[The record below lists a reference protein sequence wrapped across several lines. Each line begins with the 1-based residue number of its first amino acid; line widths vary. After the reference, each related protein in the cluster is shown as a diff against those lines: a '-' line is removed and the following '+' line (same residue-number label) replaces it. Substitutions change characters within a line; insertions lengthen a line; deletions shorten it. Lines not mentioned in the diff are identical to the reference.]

1 MTAGKSDIQPD
12 KHNRPVAFLI
22 VDGSQVVVMDKPVT
36 TIGRKSDNHIVIN
49 NKHVSRH
56 HAQISKQQGRFVI
69 LDLNSTVG
77 TSVNGKKV
85 EQIALKPGDII
96 SLGGVPLIFGE
107 GTPLTDFDSTKD
119 VQVKLLDSSPTEKS
133 DIQSVDEYLD
143 LFESKEDDT

>member
-1 MTAGKSDIQPD
+1 MAVNKSVNQPD
-12 KHNRPVAFLI
+12 KQNHPVAFLI
-22 VDGSQVVVMDKPVT
+22 VDGSQVVVIDKPVT

-49 NKHVSRH
+49 NEHVSRH
-56 HAQISKQQGRFVI
+56 HVQIRKQRGKFFI

-85 EQIALKPGDII
+85 EQTALKPGDII

-119 VQVKLLDSSPTEKS
+119 VPVELLDSAPTENS

-143 LFESKEDDT
+143 LFESTEDDT